1 MRNGLR
7 ETACEALRCRGIHL
21 DDVVQLVWEI
31 QREKTP
37 PLTFAECRQHLEK
50 VLEKREVLYAILT
63 GVTLDELAEAGKL
76 PGPLQEAIASDLPLY
91 GIDEILATS
100 ITNIYGAVSLTR
112 FGYLDKK
119 KPGLVAELNRHQT
132 RVHTFMDDLV
142 AALAAATLAR
152 IEHSAQK
159 GAARLPVP
167 EVPGQGLPPAATG

>member
-7 ETACEALRCRGIHL
+7 ETASKALRRRGIHL
-21 DDVVQLVWEI
+21 DDVARLVWEI

-37 PLTFAECRQHLEK
+37 QVTFAECRRHLEK

-76 PGPLQEAIASDLPLY
+76 PQPLQDAISGDFPLY

-119 KPGLVAELNRHQT
+119 KPGLVAELNRHKH

-142 AALAAATLAR
+142 AALASATLAR
-152 IEHSAQK
+152 MEHAAQK

-167 EVPGQGLPPAATG
+167 EVPEQGLPPAATG